1 MAYTANK
8 LKTHALRRWVDF
20 DPDGTDPVVA
30 TLDPASGDKG
40 FSLAAYRF
48 SGILAALQRTVGTG
62 NTDAFA
68 IVTAD
73 DAAMS
78 ANVTVIASHA
88 APTGQNAVGD
98 TLVLEVTGEQIQA
111 AKAATNLYVGVRV
124 EFATGTDEGVVYFEG
139 SGGRAEDGLTLDY
152 IS

>member
-8 LKTHALRRWVDF
+8 LKAQALRRWVDF
-20 DPDGTDPVVA
+20 DPDSTDPVAA
-30 TLDPASGDKG
+30 TLDPLTGAKG
-40 FSLAAYRF
+40 FALGTYRF
-48 SGILAALQRTVGTG
+48 HSILAALQRTVGTG

-68 IVTAD
+68 VVTAD

-124 EFATGTDEGVVYFEG
+124 ELATSTDEGVVYFEG
-139 SGGRAEDGLTLDY
+139 HGFAGDGLTVDY

>member
-8 LKTHALRRWVDF
+8 LKAQALRRLVDF
-20 DPDGTDPVVA
+20 DPDSADPVAA
-30 TLDPASGDKG
+30 TLDPLTGAKG
-40 FSLAAYRF
+40 FALATHRF
-48 SGILAALQRTVGTG
+48 RSILVALQRTVGTG

-68 IVTAD
+68 VVTAD

-98 TLVLEVTGEQIQA
+98 TLVFEVTGEQIQA

-124 EFATGTDEGVVYFEG
+124 ELATSTDEGVVYFEG
-139 SGGRAEDGLTLDY
+139 HGHAGDGLTVDY